1 MSFHT
6 ASGGRG
12 AESIQFRFIHAHYL
26 WLCDRI
32 IIDQARIGNSIF
44 IFQAWGFLV
53 SRGGYQKDL
62 SKQTRWHILVMP
74 GLQRLSQED
83 LKFRVSL
90 ATQQGAVSKH
100 RKGFSRYVWYIVS
113 LLTSPT
119 SLSIPKID
127 CY

>member
-12 AESIQFRFIHAHYL
+12 AESIQFRFIHVHYL

-32 IIDQARIGNSIF
+32 IIDQTRIGNSIF
-44 IFQAWGFLV
+44 IVQACDFLV
-53 SRGGYQKDL
+53 SRGGHQKDL
-62 SKQTRWHILVMP
+62 SKQTRWHILGMP

-83 LKFRVSL
+83 LEFRVSL
-90 ATQQGAVSKH
+90 ATQQDAVSKQ
-100 RKGFSRYVWYIVS
+100 RKGFSGYVWYIVS

-119 SLSIPKID
+119 SLSVPKID